1 VEPRLED
8 IPAREDMEADD
19 EEDDDFILEEPVPRG
34 VEREGVFTDSGIGT
48 SIESGFERAG
58 GLARRRS
65 GKGRGREGGGEGEG
79 GAG

>member
-1 VEPRLED
+1 
-8 IPAREDMEADD
+8 MEADD

-48 SIESGFERAG
+48 SLESSVER

-65 GKGRGREGGGEGEG
+65 GRSKGKGDEGGG
-79 GAG
+79 